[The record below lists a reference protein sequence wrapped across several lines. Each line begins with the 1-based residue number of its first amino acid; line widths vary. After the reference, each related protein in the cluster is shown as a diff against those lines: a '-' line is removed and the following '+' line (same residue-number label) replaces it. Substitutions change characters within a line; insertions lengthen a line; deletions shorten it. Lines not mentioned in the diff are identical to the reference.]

1 MLIFIKIV
9 VALQLL
15 WLAAGVVATIWEDL
29 RPKPLRNAALS
40 KSPRRSREGIQ
51 YVEHTTEDGEKM
63 FEAACKLGLE
73 GIVSKK
79 LTAPYRSGWSNTW
92 IKVKN
97 PKSSAATRAADG
109 TF

>member
-79 LTAPYRSGWSNTW
+79 LTPYGPGRSDSW

-97 PKSSAATRAADG
+97 PKSPVATRATDG

>member
-15 WLAAGVVATIWEDL
+15 WLAAGVVATLWEDL
-29 RPKPLRNAALS
+29 RPKPFAERNAALN
-40 KSPRRSREGIQ
+40 KLLRRSREGIQ
-51 YVEHTTEDGEKM
+51 NVEHTEGDGEKM

-97 PKSSAATRAADG
+97 PKFRATDG
-109 TF
+109 TL